1 MMDINTAVPF
11 HCTKAV
17 FPYMKTNGGNQ
28 FDRNKALPIGS
39 IEDNQMPLKCL
50 KKESYPEDLVGTAL
64 FLASDDSKLITGQL
78 IVHDAG
84 ISFH

>member
-1 MMDINTAVPF
+1 
-11 HCTKAV
+11 
-17 FPYMKTNGGNQ
+17 
-28 FDRNKALPIGS
+28 
-39 IEDNQMPLKCL
+39 MPLKCL
-50 KKESYPEDLVGTAL
+50 KRESYPEDLVGTAL